1 MKYKRGDIVRLDV
14 IEDSFYKA
22 DTLRGI
28 VIQTQPN
35 KNPDEPTS
43 PLYFILWESTPS
55 PEWVYE
61 DALVP
66 AYPHCYT
73 NEI

>member
-22 DTLRGI
+22 DALRGI
-28 VIQTQPN
+28 VIQTKQNQNTDDSTYPV
-35 KNPDEPTS
+35 
-43 PLYFILWESTPS
+43 YFILWATYSS

-61 DALVP
+61 DALVLV
-66 AYPHCYT
+66 YPQFH
-73 NEI
+73 